1 MMKKNNLLI
10 LAVAALGFAAC
21 ANDETTAVNEKLAES
36 NAISF
41 RANVNGLMRGIDVNQ
56 TWLQNGSNG
65 FKVRAT
71 LSSSGDQY
79 FPETQYTY
87 SAGTYTSTQKYYW
100 PQTEALDFFAWAA
113 SGSDVA
119 HTATYEFTV
128 TPNTAAASQSDLV
141 VACTKNKTKAGEYDP
156 SDVYNSSAGSKT
168 SKYGAN
174 GVPLNFRHAGTKVTI
189 TLTNGNTAGLD
200 FDIRDA
206 SICNVKGSGVFT
218 FDPTTAT
225 DNQTT
230 TSNGGATL
238 ALSQWETSTVPTT
251 TNYSQTITSLT
262 TLAQDWILIPQTF
275 TYATVYSGANVND
288 PFTGPCIKVS
298 LKIKNPGSDIYIV
311 GSASGENDGY
321 VTAMWPLSA
330 PAPASG
336 WLPGKKYTY
345 TVDLA
350 GGGYYPANTAAG
362 TGTALDPILDGA
374 EIKFVTVTVDEWPAG
389 DATGVYTGSTPS
401 TPVVP

>member
-350 GGGYYPANTAAG
+350 
-362 TGTALDPILDGA
+362 ILDGA

>member
-1 MMKKNNLLI
+1 MKKNLFI
-10 LAVAALGFAAC
+10 LAVAGLALASC
-21 ANDETTAVNEKLAES
+21 SSDETIASQATSQANE
-36 NAISF
+36 ISF
-41 RANVNGLMRGIDVNQ
+41 RPLVNNLTRGIDVNQ
-56 TWLQNGSNG
+56 TWLEGAGNG

-71 LSSSGDQY
+71 LTTGGTQY

-100 PQTEALDFFAWAA
+100 PSSEALDFFAWAA
-113 SGSDVA
+113 SGSDVT
-119 HTATYEFTV
+119 HSENTYIFTV
-128 TPNTAAASQSDLV
+128 TPHSAAASQSDLV
-141 VACTKNKTKAGEYDP
+141 VACTKNKTKTGTYNP
-156 SDVYNSSAGSKT
+156 SDVYNSSAGSQT
-168 SKYGAN
+168 SQYGAN

-189 TLTNGNTAGLD
+189 TLTNSNTNGLD
-200 FDIRDA
+200 FVIRDA
-206 SICNVKGSGVFT
+206 SICNVKNSGVFT
-218 FDPTTAT
+218 FNPATAT
-225 DNQTT
+225 DGKDVATLTIGEWSDVVTPATTT
-230 TSNGGATL
+230 TS
-238 ALSQWETSTVPTT
+238 
-251 TNYSQTITSLT
+251 YSQAITTLT

-275 TYATVYSGANVND
+275 TYATAYSGSSVDD
-288 PFTGPCIKVS
+288 PFNGPCIKVS
-298 LKIKNPGSDIYIV
+298 LKIKNHGSEIYIV
-311 GSASGENDGY
+311 GSASGTDDGY

-330 PAPASG
+330 PSTG

-374 EIKFVTVTVDEWPAG
+374 EIKFVTVTVDDWSAG

>member
-36 NAISF
+36 NVISF
-41 RANVNGLMRGIDVNQ
+41 RALNSGMMRGIDVDQ
-56 TWLQNGSNG
+56 AYLEGAGNG

-71 LSSSGDQY
+71 LSGGAQY

-87 SAGTYTSTQKYYW
+87 SGGTYTSTQKYYW

-119 HTATYEFTV
+119 HTAGTYVFTV
-128 TPNTAAASQSDLV
+128 TPNTEAASQSDLV
-141 VACTKNKTKAGEYDP
+141 VACTKNKTKTGTYNP
-156 SDVYNSSAGSKT
+156 SDVYNPSAGSQT
-168 SKYGAN
+168 SQYGAN

-189 TLTNGNTAGLD
+189 TLTNSNINGLD
-200 FDIRDA
+200 FVIRDA
-206 SICNVKGSGVFT
+206 SICNVKNSGVFT
-218 FDPTTAT
+218 FNPATAT
-225 DNQTT
+225 DIKDAATLTGGWADVANPATTT
-230 TSNGGATL
+230 TS
-238 ALSQWETSTVPTT
+238 
-251 TNYSQTITSLT
+251 YSQAITTLT

-275 TYATVYSGANVND
+275 TYATQYNDADAND
-288 PFTGPCIKVS
+288 AFTGPCIKVS
-298 LKIKNPGSDIYIV
+298 LKIKNHGSEVYIV
-311 GSASGENDGY
+311 GAADDPSDDNDNEGY
-321 VTAMWPLSA
+321 VTAMWPLS
-330 PAPASG
+330 APASG

-350 GGGYYPANTAAG
+350 GGGYFEKNE
-362 TGTALDPILDGA
+362 TGDMGLDPILAGA
-374 EIKFVTVTVDEWPAG
+374 EIKFVTVTVDDWSAG

>member
-1 MMKKNNLLI
+1 MNNL
-10 LAVAALGFAAC
+10 
-21 ANDETTAVNEKLAES
+21 T
-36 NAISF
+36 
-41 RANVNGLMRGIDVNQ
+41 RGIDVNQ
-56 TWLQNGSNG
+56 TWLQGAGNG

-71 LSSSGDQY
+71 LTTGGTQY

-100 PQTEALDFFAWAA
+100 PSSEALDFFAWAA
-113 SGSDVA
+113 SGSDVT
-119 HTATYEFTV
+119 HSENTYIFTV
-128 TPNTAAASQSDLV
+128 TPNSAAASQSDLV
-141 VACTKNKTKAGEYDP
+141 VACTKNKTKTGTYDP
-156 SDVYNSSAGSKT
+156 SNVYDPSAGSQT
-168 SKYGAN
+168 SQYGAN

-189 TLTNGNTAGLD
+189 TLTNSNTSGLD
-200 FDIRDA
+200 FVIRDA
-206 SICNVKGSGVFT
+206 SICNVKNSGVFT
-218 FDPTTAT
+218 FNPATAT
-225 DNQTT
+225 DGQNAATLTIGEWADVANPATTT
-230 TSNGGATL
+230 TS
-238 ALSQWETSTVPTT
+238 
-251 TNYSQTITSLT
+251 YSQAITTLT

-298 LKIKNPGSDIYIV
+298 LKIKNHGSDIYIV
-311 GSASGENDGY
+311 GSGSGENDGY

-330 PAPASG
+330 PGSG

-374 EIKFVTVTVDEWPAG
+374 EIKFVTVTVDDWSAG
-389 DATGVYTGSTPS
+389 DATVYTGSTPS